1 MCDIRVN
8 KITVNVDKDYDEVK
22 ISLYHTNN
30 LLGTLSDEDLD
41 IPQFS
46 QCGVSLK
53 AYQLYI
59 KDYIIELMDNG
70 GIPGYYYEQKSD
82 GQSIKYNA
90 SSFKNGVGE
99 YIQSIIDDKYEYTL
113 PMTER
118 INITDRYKDMY
129 INNATAEID
138 VRLTQFDVKFT
149 VFAEIKSGQLCRPRV
164 IKFGD
169 KEYSFNVTNVGRIIK
184 SAQ

>member
-22 ISLYHTNN
+22 ISLYCTNS
-30 LLGTLSDEDLD
+30 LLGILSDEDLD

-46 QCGVSLK
+46 QSGVSLK
-53 AYQLYI
+53 AYQLYV
-59 KDYIIELMDNG
+59 KDYVIELMNNG
-70 GIPGYYYEQKSD
+70 GIPGYYYEQKSE
-82 GQSIKYNA
+82 GQSIKYDA
-90 SSFKNGVGE
+90 SSFKKGVGE
-99 YIQSIIDDKYEYTL
+99 YVQSIIGDKYEYTL

-118 INITDRYKDMY
+118 INITDRYKDMH

-138 VRLTQFDVKFT
+138 VRLTQFDIKFT

-169 KEYSFNVTNVGRIIK
+169 KEYSFNVTNIGRIIK
-184 SAQ
+184 NAQ